1 MKKLVLI
8 YFKCFNYNADD
19 FAYWPPKVENAKG
32 QSEVILLSIP
42 FSINIDAL
50 LFTG

>member
-1 MKKLVLI
+1 MLMTLHI
-8 YFKCFNYNADD
+8 G
-19 FAYWPPKVENAKG
+19 PPKGENAKG
-32 QSEVILLSIP
+32 QSEIILLSIP